1 MATLLQRTDRLPRA
15 QSRSPAQPH
24 LPDNRPAIH
33 TVTEMASSETPAA
46 AARGPRR
53 LPPELVADILDSFV
67 ESAPSHALR
76 TPDLAAFARVSR
88 DWHDAATPL
97 LYRNVYVDSKARN
110 GMLDALE
117 ANPNLP
123 PHVREL
129 TLSGGKLMADDFQR
143 LQTTLERCEGVTSLA
158 YHCFEDAFVED
169 LTWWISST
177 WPRLRYLRADQS
189 QCLYDLLGRL
199 PNLETLVASYIE
211 FPNVGT
217 AATAVPSPPSSGRS
231 SPSSSS
237 SSTAPVRPTFR
248 LKRFDSGTSPLPA
261 NFQLL
266 TSSSQ
271 SSLSSLDV
279 PISSLISQ
287 DLTGFSSLDRLTLTL
302 GERYLPVPDPRV
314 PRPHGARDEARCVR
328 RIRRLL
334 RGVEEAQVP
343 LRHLEIFEPAYAAT
357 KPFDAGVFELEG
369 LLESVP
375 DSVRLLDLATVAIS
389 TDYIARAFARGV
401 ANSEGYAPAFD
412 VCKNVTEVVL
422 PRCLAGTTD
431 SAGMHSALAA
441 RGIAVRWG

>member
-1 MATLLQRTDRLPRA
+1 
-15 QSRSPAQPH
+15 
-24 LPDNRPAIH
+24 
-33 TVTEMASSETPAA
+33 MASSETLAA

-53 LPPELVADILDSFV
+53 LPPELIADILDSFV

-97 LYRNVYVDSKARN
+97 LYRNVYVDSKARD
-110 GMLDALE
+110 GILDALGT
-117 ANPNLP
+117 NPNLP
-123 PHVREL
+123 PLVREL
-129 TLSGGKLMADDFQR
+129 TLSGGKLTAGDFKR
-143 LQTTLERCEGVTSLA
+143 LLATLERCEEVTSLT
-158 YHCFEDAFVED
+158 YHCFDGAFVED

-189 QCLYDLLGRL
+189 QHLYDLLGRL

-211 FPNVGT
+211 FPNIGT
-217 AATAVPSPPSSGRS
+217 AAAAVPSPPSSGRS
-231 SPSSSS
+231 SPSSSWS
-237 SSTAPVRPTFR
+237 AAPVRPTFR

-261 NFQLL
+261 NFHLL

-357 KPFDAGVFELEG
+357 KPFNAGVFEVED

-389 TDYIARAFARGV
+389 ADYVARAFARHV
-401 ANSEGYAPAFD
+401 ADSEGYAPAFD

-422 PRCLAGTTD
+422 PRDLAGATGL
-431 SAGMHSALAA
+431 AAMHCALAA
-441 RGIAVRWG
+441 RGITVRWG

>member
-1 MATLLQRTDRLPRA
+1 MPT
-15 QSRSPAQPH
+15 
-24 LPDNRPAIH
+24 
-33 TVTEMASSETPAA
+33 A

-97 LYRNVYVDSKARN
+97 LYRNVYVDSKARD
-110 GMLDALE
+110 GILDALE

-123 PHVREL
+123 PLVREL
-129 TLSGGKLMADDFQR
+129 TLSGGKLTADDFDR
-143 LQTTLERCEGVTSLA
+143 LQTALSRCEGVTSLA
-158 YHCFEDAFVED
+158 YHCFDDAFVED

-189 QCLYDLLGRL
+189 QSLYDLLGRL

-217 AATAVPSPPSSGRS
+217 ATAVPSPPSSGRS
-231 SPSSSS
+231 SPSSPS
-237 SSTAPVRPTFR
+237 AGPGRPTFR

-302 GERYLPVPDPRV
+302 GERYLPVQILVSLVRTARGTKRAAFDKS
-314 PRPHGARDEARCVR
+314 GASSGGS
-328 RIRRLL
+328 RRL
-334 RGVEEAQVP
+334 RFP
-343 LRHLEIFEPAYAAT
+343 
-357 KPFDAGVFELEG
+357 
-369 LLESVP
+369 S
-375 DSVRLLDLATVAIS
+375 S
-389 TDYIARAFARGV
+389 TSKSLNR
-401 ANSEGYAPAFD
+401 P
-412 VCKNVTEVVL
+412 T
-422 PRCLAGTTD
+422 P
-431 SAGMHSALAA
+431 
-441 RGIAVRWG
+441 